1 MQAKIFLLQFI
12 ASNELDD
19 RPLEMKEKNFEN
31 SNNDSPSRIL
41 TLELMFTSC
50 QQHLTVDLEKLPSSW
65 LWERPS
71 KGYSEGKVD
80 NRNKIGPSYLQS
92 WRDIILKPDVIMN
105 SIQWAHIVSKGTE
118 ICFGS

>member
-12 ASNELDD
+12 AWDELND

-41 TLELMFTSC
+41 TLELGFTSC
-50 QQHLTVDLEKLPSSW
+50 QHHLTVALEKLPSSW
-65 LWERPS
+65 LWKKLS

-80 NRNKIGPSYLQS
+80 NRNKIGPSYLQ
-92 WRDIILKPDVIMN
+92 
-105 SIQWAHIVSKGTE
+105 
-118 ICFGS
+118 